1 MKAEMIYRYGGPEEL
16 QYGDMPMPTLN
27 KDDVLIKVVATSVN
41 PVDYKVR
48 EGHDKWGHR
57 NFPVILGW
65 DVSGVIEQVGRDV
78 KDFHVGDEVYARPD
92 VRRNGTYAEYVAVRA
107 SEIALKPR
115 KLDHLQS
122 AVIPLAGLT
131 AYQGIFT
138 HGKLQEGQRVL
149 INGASGGV
157 GSFAVQFAKWKGAY
171 VIGTASGANA
181 NFVKELGADE
191 FIDYQTEDVV
201 AKLDNLDLVFDLIGG
216 DQQRQLI
223 NVLKPNGILV
233 STVGITNEASARAAG
248 IKTVAYMAQ
257 SVPEDLKMLAKL
269 ADEGTIRPVISNVF
283 SLNDVPKAQQLI
295 ESGHVRGKIGIQI

>member
-16 QYGDMPMPTLN
+16 HYGDMPMPTLN

-48 EGHDKWGHR
+48 EGHDKWGNR
-57 NFPVILGW
+57 KFPVILGW
-65 DVSGVIEQVGRDV
+65 DVSGVIEQVGKDV
-78 KDFHVGDEVYARPD
+78 RNFHVGDEVYARPD

-138 HGKLQEGQRVL
+138 HGKLQEGQKVL

-157 GSFAVQFAKWKGAY
+157 GSFAVQLARWKGAY
-171 VIGTASGANA
+171 VIGAASGENEG
-181 NFVKELGADE
+181 FVKELGADE

-201 AKLDNLDLVFDLIGG
+201 AKLDNFDLVFDLIGG
-216 DQQRQLI
+216 EQQRNLI

-233 STVGITNEASARAAG
+233 STVGITDPAGAKATG

-269 ADEGTIRPVISNVF
+269 ADEGTLKPVISSVF
-283 SLNDVPKAQQLI
+283 LLRDVDKAQQLI
-295 ESGHVRGKIGIQI
+295 ENGHVRGKIGIQI

>member
-1 MKAEMIYRYGGPEEL
+1 MKAEMIYRYGGAEEL

-27 KDDVLIKVVATSVN
+27 KDDVLVKVIATSVN

-48 EGHDKWGHR
+48 EGHDKWGQR
-57 NFPVILGW
+57 KFPVILGW

-138 HGKLQEGQRVL
+138 HGKLQQGQRVL

-157 GSFAVQFAKWKGAY
+157 GSFAVQLAKWKGAY
-171 VIGTASGANA
+171 VTGTASGENEG
-181 NFVKELGADE
+181 FVKGLGADE

-201 AKLDNLDLVFDLIGG
+201 AKLYDLDLVFDLIGG
-216 DQQRQLI
+216 DQQRNLI
-223 NVLKPNGILV
+223 NVLKPGGILV
-233 STVGITNEASARAAG
+233 STVGITNEASAKAAG

-257 SVPEDLKMLAKL
+257 SVPEDLRMLAKL
-269 ADEGTIRPVISNVF
+269 ADEGAIKPIISNVF
-283 SLNDVPKAQQLI
+283 SLNEVAKAQQLI
-295 ESGHVRGKIGIQI
+295 EKGHVRGKIGIQV